1 MLFVDVWRVL
11 LDPFL
16 SGDPG
21 ATSSDAAEGIAY
33 LLRRTEELIKRG
45 PQCVAC
51 AVT

>member
-1 MLFVDVWRVL
+1 MPFVDVWRVL

-21 ATSSDAAEGIAY
+21 ATASDTAEGIAY
-33 LLRRTEELIKRG
+33 LLRRMEEVIKRG
-45 PQCVAC
+45 PQCGAC